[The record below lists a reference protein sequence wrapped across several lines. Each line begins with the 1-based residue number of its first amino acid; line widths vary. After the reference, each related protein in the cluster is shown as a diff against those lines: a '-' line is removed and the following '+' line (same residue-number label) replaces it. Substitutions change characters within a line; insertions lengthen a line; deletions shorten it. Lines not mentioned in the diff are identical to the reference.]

1 MMMRLPDPLL
11 FVKGCAMWRLVLALG
26 LVLSLSACGGDSDDN
41 VTATPANPPSIAP
54 STPSE
59 AASATTSSA
68 PTTTAPAPAVQPTK
82 AATQPS
88 VSATET
94 PSPAVVTADDVV
106 AAFVAAGL
114 EAEGARPMTRDDY
127 GAAPFVGEGVRFLIP
142 SLGEDMGGRIIV
154 VPDAA
159 DRERLATYYRDLGKQ
174 SAMFFSHVFEVGD
187 VVVQING
194 RLADDVAAQYEAALH
209 AIGG

>member
-1 MMMRLPDPLL
+1 MMRQILVGALL
-11 FVKGCAMWRLVLALG
+11 AVALI
-26 LVLSLSACGGDSDDN
+26 ACGGDSDD
-41 VTATPANPPSIAP
+41 
-54 STPSE
+54 
-59 AASATTSSA
+59 ATTSPMTL
-68 PTTTAPAPAVQPTK
+68 PTAVTV
-82 AATQPS
+82 AVAT
-88 VSATET
+88 
-94 PSPAVVTADDVV
+94 SPAVVADTPAPATAAQEDPTATVPPVPESSSATPDDVI

-114 EAEGARPMTRDDY
+114 EAESPRPLTREDY
-127 GAAPFVGEGVRFLIP
+127 GAAPYVGQGVRFLIP

-194 RLADDVAAQYEAALH
+194 RLADDVAAQYEAALQ